1 MKKAV
6 TCAQCGT
13 KMRAGIKFCSKCGYS
28 LRDAEAEAIAEAAQA
43 EEAAANFLTEEE
55 VAALQ
60 AAEATP
66 PLTEEIAATAEA
78 PAEEATPS
86 PAARRLSDAAQA
98 AVEKQRAATEKELAR
113 IAAKADTGVARAEG
127 DSATRRRT
135 AESSVRLSDARRER
149 TVAVAELKASRR
161 SSVAA
166 DKLSAMRIAE
176 DKRNA
181 KLGVATDR
189 KNFRANANIDSL
201 AAAHAARD
209 EKREIAVRAFE
220 GQVADLRQAGEHSLA
235 KKQERETLRTERTA
249 IAGRE
254 AEFRAEAKALR
265 ARAKALRTED
275 KKAGK
280 YRRDEENGVV
290 REKSAENRL
299 YERRVSAS
307 KARLKQR
314 AKADERIQ
322 ALRLAGEM
330 KAARRVSAE
339 RKKVTK
345 VLVREEGKITNR
357 ENDSLKKDVAVAT
370 LDNRVYAK
378 RAAAEKK
385 AASRLASDRMRATKA
400 LLREESKVTAR
411 GNDDIKKSVVEA
423 TLDNRVYAKR
433 AAAEKKAA
441 SRLASDRMR
450 ATKALL
456 RQESKMTAR
465 GNDGIRKD
473 AEEKAFE
480 NRMYAKQLAADK
492 KVRKRRHSDI
502 ARAEAKKASVRAREN
517 KRLGSIEYRAARV
530 NLTEEAAEARRQAD
544 TAALE
549 MKRRREAEK
558 LSEKEI
564 AAEKRLIVRRAADQ
578 KKTSRAKISLR
589 DKETRALGRAEMRNA
604 RIARTEEVN
613 ATRRQADEINL
624 HTEEKAR
631 ADKLYAKKLAADRRL
646 IKARAADSE
655 KIQEADIRNGRMLQT
670 VQMLEDSRALRVRT
684 DDTKRALREQ
694 KKQDELYR
702 RQKSSTDNISERE
715 HRLEVKRIRANSAH
729 DARVMDQKE
738 KEQRKNFLMADRAEK
753 EALKRAKK
761 ISRISGVPVSL
772 VPALTGEGAPQA
784 LLTTGGALENGAPA
798 LRDPDSLL
806 ANSYETRKEQ
816 YDAFEKRKKKDK
828 SRLRYVEIGI
838 RNDKKYFNTIYQN
851 GEVMVAKRTVYI
863 SRIQSILAI
872 VLMLVALVG
881 SLLPMFSVTSLAPYA
896 DAYYDKVLDGQD
908 LLSFG
913 SVITTNPA
921 EYDAGNPMGYVT
933 SVFGSIG
940 TAPNALISIW
950 EAVSSSAL
958 ANDGVYADS
967 FVAFLG
973 RWVVLLVLS
982 VAIIL
987 TPILILLNL
996 IVAIFR
1002 TIFCFRKKT
1011 ASITR
1016 VMKNLRA
1023 SFACAGFILLPVLV
1037 LPDAKMTTGFYLYFG
1052 AFAGAVILNF
1062 VLNLFKKYE
1071 KCDRRFVTA
1080 VNVVG
1085 LIRTGL
1091 LVGLIFMLGS
1101 SGIFALSTF
1110 GTTGSIA
1117 YYAAIALSGIS
1128 MLLAVLASRSLNK
1141 FGFEIIG
1148 YTKGATTTH
1157 WPAIACGAAAGIF
1170 AAVAIILAGS
1180 GTMMMALVA
1189 IALMAGMAVMTLI
1202 LNLIKRMIAKRN
1214 SLIDPIIDALGEGYP
1229 LK

>member
-28 LRDAEAEAIAEAAQA
+28 LRDAEAEALAAAAQA

-60 AAEATP
+60 AAENAP
-66 PLTEEIAATAEA
+66 AVTEETGTT
-78 PAEEATPS
+78 AEEAVA
-86 PAARRLSDAAQA
+86 PATSRLSGAAQA

-113 IAAKADTGVARAEG
+113 IAAKASSGIARAEG
-127 DSATRRRT
+127 DSATRRTT
-135 AESSVRLSDARRER
+135 AESSVRLNDARRDR
-149 TVAVAELKASRR
+149 TVAGAELKASRR
-161 SSVAA
+161 SSAAA

-181 KLGVATDR
+181 KIGVATDR
-189 KNFRANANIDSL
+189 KHFRANATIDSRD
-201 AAAHAARD
+201 AARAAR
-209 EKREIAVRAFE
+209 EAKRAIDVRAFE
-220 GQVADLRQAGEHSLA
+220 GQVADLRQAGEHALA
-235 KKQERETLRTERTA
+235 KKQEREALRTERVA
-249 IAGRE
+249 IAGRD

-265 ARAKALRTED
+265 ARAKALRNEE

-290 REKSAENRL
+290 RERTAENRL
-299 YERRVSAS
+299 YERRVAAS
-307 KARLKQR
+307 KASSKQR

-322 ALRLAGEM
+322 AMRLSGEK

-357 ENDSLKKDVAVAT
+357 ENDSLKRDAAVAA

-411 GNDDIKKSVVEA
+411 GND
-423 TLDNRVYAKR
+423 
-433 AAAEKKAA
+433 
-441 SRLASDRMR
+441 
-450 ATKALL
+450 
-456 RQESKMTAR
+456 
-465 GNDGIRKD
+465 GIRKD

-480 NRMYAKQLAADK
+480 NRVYAKQLAADK

-502 ARAEAKKASVRAREN
+502 NRAEAKKASVRAREN

-530 NLTEEAAEARRQAD
+530 NLTDEASEARRQAN
-544 TAALE
+544 AAELE
-549 MKRRREAEK
+549 MRRRREAEK
-558 LSEKEI
+558 LTEKEV
-564 AAEKRLIVRRAADQ
+564 AAEKRLINRRAADQ
-578 KKTSRAKISLR
+578 KKTSRTKLSLR

-604 RIARTEEVN
+604 RIAKTDEVN
-613 ATRRQADEINL
+613 ATRREADKINL
-624 HTEEKAR
+624 HTDETAR
-631 ADKLYAKKLAADRRL
+631 ADRLYTKKLAADRRL
-646 IKARAADSE
+646 IKTRAADNE
-655 KIQEADIRNGRMLQT
+655 KIQEADIRNDRMLQT

-702 RQKSSTDNISERE
+702 RQKNSTDNISERE

-738 KEQRKNFLMADRAEK
+738 KEQRKNFLLADRAEK
-753 EALKRAKK
+753 EALRRAKK

-772 VPALTGEGAPQA
+772 VPALTGEGTPQT

-828 SRLRYVEIGI
+828 NRLRYVEIGI

-851 GEVMVAKRTVYI
+851 GEVMVAKRTVYLA
-863 SRIQSILAI
+863 RVQSILAI

-881 SLLPMFSVTSLAPYA
+881 SLLPMLSVTKLVGGVDNFYT
-896 DAYYDKVLDGQD
+896 YVLDDQSINPREEEKTAELRTIWTEQNKELTALEAQLEANAITQEAYDARLATINAKYAAQRASVAQKYAPEGYVSFESVLTTGQSDSSNVFGYVLSLPGKLGQIDVAD
-908 LLSFG
+908 LLN
-913 SVITTNPA
+913 SVLAAMDDSSLVTN
-921 EYDAGNPMGYVT
+921 
-933 SVFGSIG
+933 
-940 TAPNALISIW
+940 
-950 EAVSSSAL
+950 
-958 ANDGVYADS
+958 
-967 FVAFLG
+967 LG
-973 RWVVLLVLS
+973 RWAVLLVLS
-982 VAIIL
+982 VAILI

-996 IVAIFR
+996 VVAILR

-1011 ASITR
+1011 VSITR

-1037 LPDAKMTTGFYLYFG
+1037 LPAVKMATGFYLYFG
-1052 AFAGAVILNF
+1052 AFAGAVVLNF

-1101 SGIFALSTF
+1101 SGIFTLAKF
-1110 GTTGSIA
+1110 GTPGSIA
-1117 YYAAIALSGIS
+1117 YYASVALAGIS

-1141 FGFEIIG
+1141 FGFEIVG

-1157 WPAIACGAAAGIF
+1157 WPMIACGAAAGIF
-1170 AAVAIILAGS
+1170 AAVAIILAGN

-1189 IALMAGMAVMTLI
+1189 TGLMAAMAVITLI
-1202 LNLIKRMIAKRN
+1202 LNLVKRMIAKRN

>member
-28 LRDAEAEAIAEAAQA
+28 LRDAEADALAEAAQA

-55 VAALQ
+55 VTAMQ
-60 AAEATP
+60 AAETAP
-66 PLTEEIAATAEA
+66 AVTEEVDTA
-78 PAEEATPS
+78 AEEGAVAPVTS
-86 PAARRLSDAAQA
+86 RLSGAAQA
-98 AVEKQRAATEKELAR
+98 AVEKQRAATEKELAK
-113 IAAKADTGVARAEG
+113 IAAKADSGIARAEG
-127 DSATRRRT
+127 DTATRRTT
-135 AESSVRLSDARRER
+135 AESSARLNAARRDR
-149 TVAVAELKASRR
+149 AVAGAELKASRR
-161 SSVAA
+161 SSSAA

-181 KLGVATDR
+181 KIGVATDR
-189 KNFRANANIDSL
+189 KHFRANASIDSL
-201 AAAHAARD
+201 ATARAARE
-209 EKREIAVRAFE
+209 EKRAIDVRAFE
-220 GQVADLRQAGEHSLA
+220 GQVADLRQSGEHALA
-235 KKQERETLRTERTA
+235 KKQEREARRTERTA

-265 ARAKALRTED
+265 ARAKALRNEE

-290 REKSAENRL
+290 RAKTAENRL
-299 YERRVSAS
+299 YERRVAATKAS
-307 KARLKQR
+307 SKQR

-322 ALRLAGEM
+322 AMRLSGEK
-330 KAARRVSAE
+330 KAARRVAAE

-345 VLVREEGKITNR
+345 ILVREEGKITNR
-357 ENDSLKKDVAVAT
+357 ENDNLKRDVAVAS

-385 AASRLASDRMRATKA
+385 AASRLASERMRATKA
-400 LLREESKVTAR
+400 LIREE
-411 GNDDIKKSVVEA
+411 
-423 TLDNRVYAKR
+423 
-433 AAAEKKAA
+433 
-441 SRLASDRMR
+441 
-450 ATKALL
+450 TKA
-456 RQESKMTAR
+456 TAH
-465 GNDGIRKD
+465 GNDGLRKD

-480 NRMYAKQLAADK
+480 NRVYAKQLAADK

-502 ARAEAKKASVRAREN
+502 NRVEAKKASVRAREN

-530 NLTEEAAEARRQAD
+530 NLTDEASEARRQAN
-544 TAALE
+544 AAELE
-549 MKRRREAEK
+549 MRRRREAEK
-558 LSEKEI
+558 LTEKEV
-564 AAEKRLIVRRAADQ
+564 AAEKRLINRRAADQ
-578 KKTSRAKISLR
+578 KKTSRKKLSLR

-604 RIARTEEVN
+604 RIAKTEEMN
-613 ATRRQADEINL
+613 ATRRETDKINL
-624 HTEEKAR
+624 HTDESAR
-631 ADKLYAKKLAADRRL
+631 ADRLYAKKLAADRRL
-646 IKARAADSE
+646 IKTRAADSQ
-655 KIQEADIRNGRMLQT
+655 KIQEADIRNDRMLQT

-684 DDTKRALREQ
+684 DDTKRALRDQ

-702 RQKSSTDNISERE
+702 RQKNSTDNISERE
-715 HRLEVKRIRANSAH
+715 HRLEVKRLRTNSAH

-738 KEQRKNFLMADRAEK
+738 KEQRKNFRMAERAEK

-772 VPALTGEGAPQA
+772 VPALTGEGAPQT

-798 LRDPDSLL
+798 LRDPDTLL

-828 SRLRYVEIGI
+828 NRLRYVEIGI
-838 RNDKKYFNTIYQN
+838 RNDKKYFNAIYQN
-851 GEVMVAKRTVYI
+851 GEVMVAKRTVYVA
-863 SRIQSILAI
+863 RIQAILAI

-881 SLLPMFSVTSLAPYA
+881 SLLPMFSVTRIFGG
-896 DAYYDKVLDGQD
+896 YDDFYSFVLDDQNINPRDAEKKAELDAVWHEKEKKKTPLDEQLAANAISQETYDAQLAEITTEYFAKRAEILKKYNPEAYVSFESVLTTGQSDSSNVFGYVLSLPGKLGQIDVAD
-908 LLSFG
+908 LLN
-913 SVITTNPA
+913 SVLA
-921 EYDAGNPMGYVT
+921 AMDD
-933 SVFGSIG
+933 SS
-940 TAPNALISIW
+940 L
-950 EAVSSSAL
+950 VS
-958 ANDGVYADS
+958 N
-967 FVAFLG
+967 LG
-973 RWVVLLVLS
+973 RWAVLLVLS
-982 VAIIL
+982 VAILI

-996 IVAIFR
+996 IVAILR

-1011 ASITR
+1011 VSITR

-1037 LPDAKMTTGFYLYFG
+1037 LPTAKMATGFYLYFG
-1052 AFAGAVILNF
+1052 AFAGAVVLNF

-1091 LVGLIFMLGS
+1091 LVGLVFMLGS

-1110 GTTGSIA
+1110 GTPGSIT
-1117 YYAAIALSGIS
+1117 YYAAVALAGIS
-1128 MLLAVLASRSLNK
+1128 MLLAVLALRSLNK
-1141 FGFEIIG
+1141 FGFEIVG

-1170 AAVAIILAGS
+1170 AAVAIILAGN

-1189 IALMAGMAVMTLI
+1189 VALMAVMALMTLI
-1202 LNLIKRMIAKRN
+1202 LNLVKRMIAKRN